1 MKGLLLS
8 SAHYWLSEFHL
19 DGLRVDAVASMLYL
33 DYSRKHDEW
42 LPNKFGGRENLDAI
56 DFLRE
61 MNAMVHDRF
70 PGALTIA
77 EESTAWPMVSRPVYL
92 GGLGFSMKWNMGWM
106 NDTLS
111 YIQQDPIY
119 RRYNHNN
126 LTFGQLYAYTENFVL
141 PFSHDEVVHGKRS
154 LLDKMPGD
162 GWQKFA
168 NLRLLF
174 TYQMTIS
181 GKKLNFMGN
190 EIAQGQEWRGGA
202 ELHWYLLDRAEHSGI
217 KTLVRDLNM
226 LYRGVPALH
235 ELDFSHE
242 GFSWVDCNNA
252 DQSVLIYRR
261 IARDGSEVIVALNFT
276 PVPREN

>member
-1 MKGLLLS
+1 
-8 SAHYWLSEFHL
+8 
-19 DGLRVDAVASMLYL
+19 
-33 DYSRKHDEW
+33 
-42 LPNKFGGRENLDAI
+42 
-56 DFLRE
+56 
-61 MNAMVHDRF
+61 
-70 PGALTIA
+70 
-77 EESTAWPMVSRPVYL
+77 
-92 GGLGFSMKWNMGWM
+92 
-106 NDTLS
+106 
-111 YIQQDPIY
+111 
-119 RRYNHNN
+119 
-126 LTFGQLYAYTENFVL
+126 
-141 PFSHDEVVHGKRS
+141 EVVHGKHS

-190 EIAQGQEWRGGA
+190 EIAQGQEWKVGA
-202 ELHWYLLDRAEHSGI
+202 ELDWYLLDRAEHSGI

-226 LYRGVPALH
+226 LYRDVPALH

-276 PVPREN
+276 PVPRENYRVGVPKKGGYREIFNSDSHFYDGSNMGNGFGMYSNDVECDGMAQSIAITLPPMAGVVLQRMA